1 MWNPGKTDWF
11 GVNTW
16 FDICNVCCV
25 NPIKHAR
32 EILSR
37 KGGTNFHA
45 VSEDDSFL
53 LTQLIKMGRNGVT
66 LTWQRFTNFLYVK
79 RSARFFQSH

>member
-37 KGGTNFHA
+37 KGFIWL
-45 VSEDDSFL
+45 E
-53 LTQLIKMGRNGVT
+53 LTFMLSVRMT
-66 LTWQRFTNFLYVK
+66 AFY
-79 RSARFFQSH
+79 